1 MAKNEHCKD
10 GRNKLI
16 KTIEA
21 DGWYPLKQKGSHL
34 HFKHP
39 EKRGKI
45 TIPYCI
51 TKNIEL
57 SVLRQAGLKQLKE
70 RRIK

>member
-1 MAKNEHCKD
+1 MAKNEHSKD
-10 GRNKLI
+10 KRAHLIKLI
-16 KTIEA
+16 ET

-39 EKRGKI
+39 SKKGKI
-45 TIPYCI
+45 TVPYCI

-57 SVLRQAGLKQLKE
+57 SVLRQAGLRKGGKQ
-70 RRIK
+70 